1 MNILKLLRIPQWA
14 KNIIIFLVLIA
25 SGSYD
30 IQLFKLIASVFIGFS
45 LIVSSTYIV
54 NDILDR
60 KSDEKHPS
68 KKYRPIAMGK
78 VSINFAIKLSVTL
91 LLIGKLI
98 LFSINFNLLFYS
110 SLYVLVTLLYSY
122 KIKYIKYIDILSIT
136 ILFLVRLMIGGVAI
150 DIDISTPLFLFVFF
164 ICLGIVSSKKYS
176 ILNNN
181 ELRDSK
187 VKNFLIANYTN
198 SELEKIIYT
207 NFIFSII
214 TYFVWIILEIPVL
227 ILETSSISIFLSLII
242 YVFIVYEIIQK
253 TYLLE
258 TEEIIETIISNNK
271 ILLLLILFLFF
282 FVLGTI

>member
-227 ILETSSISIFLSLII
+227 ILETSSISLFLSLII

-271 ILLLLILFLFF
+271 ILLLLILFLLF

>member
-14 KNIIIFLVLIA
+14 KNLIIFLVLIA

-30 IQLFKLIASVFIGFS
+30 IQLFLLITIVFIGFS

-78 VSINFAIKLSVTL
+78 VSKNFAIKLSVAL
-91 LLIGKLI
+91 LLIGKL
-98 LFSINFNLLFYS
+98 LLSSINFNLLFYS

-122 KIKYIKYIDILSIT
+122 KIKYVKYLDILSIT
-136 ILFLVRLMIGGVAI
+136 FLFIVRLMIGGVAI

-181 ELRDSK
+181 QLRDSK
-187 VKNFLIANYTN
+187 VKNFLIANYKN
-198 SELEKIIYT
+198 NELEITIYT
-207 NFIFSII
+207 SFIFSII
-214 TYFVWIILEIPVL
+214 TYFVWIILEIPIL
-227 ILETSSISIFLSLII
+227 ILETSSISLFLSLII
-242 YVFIVYEIIQK
+242 YAFIIYEMIQK

-271 ILLLLILFLFF
+271 ILSLLLLFLFF

>member
-14 KNIIIFLVLIA
+14 KNLIIFLVLIA

-30 IQLFKLIASVFIGFS
+30 IQLFKLIAIVFIGFS
-45 LIVSSTYIV
+45 LIVSSTYII

-60 KSDEKHPS
+60 KSDAKHPS

-78 VSINFAIKLSVTL
+78 VSINIAIKLSVIL

-98 LFSINFNLLFYS
+98 LFSINFNLLLYS

-122 KIKYIKYIDILSIT
+122 KIKYIKYLDILSIT
-136 ILFLVRLMIGGVAI
+136 FLFLVRLMIGGVAI

-187 VKNFLIANYTN
+187 VKNFLIANYKN

-207 NFIFSII
+207 SFIFSII
-214 TYFVWIILEIPVL
+214 TYFVWIILDMPIL
-227 ILETSSISIFLSLII
+227 ILDTSSISLFLSLII
-242 YVFIVYEIIQK
+242 YIFIVYEVIQK

-258 TEEIIETIISNNK
+258 TEEIIETVIGNNK
-271 ILLLLILFLFF
+271 ILLLLLLFLFF
-282 FVLGTI
+282 FGLGTI

>member
-227 ILETSSISIFLSLII
+227 ILETSSISLFLSLII